1 MSRNPGIGTQGSDV
15 SQLEIPAPNKLK
27 KILSDGTPYWFLSPW
42 MILYG
47 IFGIFPLFFMVFL
60 SFQDWNPSE
69 GMGAMQ
75 FVGTENYVKA
85 FTDPLLYGSMW
96 NTLCMAVMSGVPQ
109 HLFAIPMAYILVQL
123 GERARHWFT
132 SAYFLPYITSTVAVS
147 MIFFMMFQGSG
158 IINSTI
164 TVFHDW
170 SLTAPFFTWFDPD
183 YPIQWVRANSVIQY
197 SISMVVFWK
206 YLGFNIVI
214 YSAGMATISTDLYEA
229 AKIDGANTFQ
239 RFTQIALPLLKPFIF
254 FGVTM
259 TIIGNMNLFDEPFVL
274 TNGLQSATDK
284 GMTISNYLFRVAW
297 QQQAMGMA
305 AAISW
310 ILFAVIATFT
320 AIYFFL
326 FGREGLQE
334 GQ

>member
-1 MSRNPGIGTQGSDV
+1 M
-15 SQLEIPAPNKLK
+15 PAPNRLK
-27 KILSDGTPYWFLSPW
+27 EIISQGTPYWFLSPW
-42 MILYG
+42 VIIYG

-69 GMGAMQ
+69 GLGAMQ
-75 FVGTENYVKA
+75 YIGSTNYVKA
-85 FTDPLLYGSMW
+85 FTDPLLYKSMW
-96 NTLCMAVMSGVPQ
+96 NTLTIALLSGVPQ

-123 GERARHWFT
+123 GERARQWFT

-147 MIFFMMFQGSG
+147 MIFFQMYQGNG
-158 IINSTI
+158 IFNNVI
-164 TVFHDW
+164 VMFHDW
-170 SLTAPFFTWFDPD
+170 SVTAPLFTWFDPD

-197 SISMVVFWK
+197 SIALVVFWK

-214 YSAGMATISTDLYEA
+214 YSAGMATISNDLYEA
-229 AKIDGANTFQ
+229 AKIDGANTYQ

-259 TIIGNMNLFDEPFVL
+259 TIIGNMNLFDESYVL
-274 TNGLQSATDK
+274 TNALKTATKD
-284 GMTISNYLFRVAW
+284 GMTISNYLFRIAW
-297 QQQAMGMA
+297 EDQQMGMA

-310 ILFAVIATFT
+310 ILFGVIAIFT
-320 AIYFFL
+320 AIYFYL

-334 GQ
+334 N